1 MNTTFS
7 LTPII
12 APSSGTIVRP
22 TDVVAPIERVRLFS
36 DEQFESFIA
45 EWAVSCIKP
54 QCKEVYNL
62 GGAGDMGRDVIGEF
76 DDGSYVYYQC
86 KNYDHAL
93 APAEMYV
100 EIGKLCYYTYTGDIP
115 VPTKY
120 YFVAPYDVGPKLL
133 GFIKNPDKFKQ
144 ELINNWD
151 RKCKKEISDKGEIAL
166 DDNLRYYIEHFDFS
180 IFACHTM
187 HAIIEEYRK
196 TDYFFFRF
204 GSPTPPARPAA
215 SLPPDKVDPIETRY
229 IEKAKRAYALSKHLD
244 PAKDFCATSGEA
256 NSFISSQRKIFYI
269 AESLRQYSRRLYP
282 DGEVFDALKDE
293 VLSAVSDTVEMDYP
307 DPLTRL
313 RTTLTN
319 AASANTTANPLDYE
333 LHVVRNDDRK
343 GICHHL
349 VNDSRIDWEGNE
361 DAEPI
366 T

>member
-1 MNTTFS
+1 MKTSFS
-7 LTPII
+7 LTPIT
-12 APSSGTIVRP
+12 APNIGAILRP
-22 TDVVAPIERVRLFS
+22 TDVITPIERVRLFS

-45 EWAVSCIKP
+45 EWAVSCLKP

-62 GGAGDMGRDVIGEF
+62 GGAGDMGRDVIGEYS
-76 DDGSYVYYQC
+76 DGSYVYYQC
-86 KNYDHAL
+86 KKYNHPL

-120 YFVAPYDVGPKLL
+120 YFVAPYDIGPKLL
-133 GFIKNPDKFKQ
+133 GLIKNPNKLKQ
-144 ELINNWD
+144 ELIANWD
-151 RKCKKEISDKGEIAL
+151 EKCKKEISDQGEIAL
-166 DDNLRYYIEHFDFS
+166 DDNLRNYIDYFDFS
-180 IFACHTM
+180 IFDCHTI
-187 HAIIEEYRK
+187 HAILEEYRK

-215 SLPPDKVDPIETRY
+215 LVPPDEIDPIETQY
-229 IEKAKRAYALSKHLD
+229 VEKAKRAYALSNHLN
-244 PAKDFCATSGEA
+244 PADDICA
-256 NSFISSQRKIFYI
+256 NSGAANNFICSQRKIFYI
-269 AESLRQYSRRLYP
+269 AESLRQYARRLYP

-293 VLSAVSDTVEMDYP
+293 VFSAVSDTVEMDYP

-313 RTTLTN
+313 KTTLTN

-333 LHVVRNDDRK
+333 LHVVKNDDRK

-349 VNDSRIDWEGNE
+349 VNDNKIDWEGNE
-361 DAEPI
+361 NAEPI